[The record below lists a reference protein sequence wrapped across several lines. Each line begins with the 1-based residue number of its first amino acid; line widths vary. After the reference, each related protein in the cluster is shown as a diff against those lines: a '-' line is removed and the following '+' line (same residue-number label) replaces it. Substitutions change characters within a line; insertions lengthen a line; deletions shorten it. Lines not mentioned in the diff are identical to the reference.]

1 MALVIETDLASCY
14 IVTVFKNLE
23 YLERMYFQ
31 SKVCINIYVDTR
43 NFNIAFLK
51 TIIYLQSL
59 LINSWIIVNIE
70 KLPMEFRAL
79 NSWHRWNMWEE
90 TLREKTG
97 RANRFNRIRRTL
109 ARTTSALWTT
119 ELYAWTPQIALV
131 SLPLL

>member
-59 LINSWIIVNIE
+59 LINS
-70 KLPMEFRAL
+70 
-79 NSWHRWNMWEE
+79 
-90 TLREKTG
+90 
-97 RANRFNRIRRTL
+97 
-109 ARTTSALWTT
+109 
-119 ELYAWTPQIALV
+119 
-131 SLPLL
+131 